1 MNRYAAW
8 LGIFVALALPLS
20 AYGQTNSQK
29 QSGPPASIADEEIAA
44 KFAKVKRVY
53 VESFGDDQS
62 SRQAQAMVIDAITK
76 SHRFI
81 VTEKKETADAILKG
95 IGLEKSSQELHASS
109 EATSVAGAAGSH
121 QGSVA
126 GSGGSISGS
135 SSGGFI
141 AHGAGIADSQAS
153 TETINDAR
161 MAVRLVSNDGDVL
174 WSTTQESKGA
184 KYKGASADVAEKV
197 VKQLLWDL
205 EKLQPKANQ
214 NPSAAKQ

>member
-1 MNRYAAW
+1 MSRYSSW
-8 LGIFVALALPLS
+8 FSIFVALALPLS
-20 AYGQTNSQK
+20 VYGQANSQR
-29 QSGPPASIADEEIAA
+29 QSDPPATTADEEIAV

-53 VESFGDDQS
+53 VENFGDDQA
-62 SRQAQAMVIDAITK
+62 SRQAQAMVIDALTK

-81 VTEKKETADAILKG
+81 VTEKKETADATLKG
-95 IGLEKSSQELHASS
+95 VGLEKSSQELHASS
-109 EATSVAGAAGSH
+109 EATSVSGAAGSH
-121 QGSVA
+121 QGSIS

-135 SSGGFI
+135 SSGGFV

-205 EKLQPKANQ
+205 EKLQSQSKQKAS
-214 NPSAAKQ
+214 PEK

>member
-1 MNRYAAW
+1 MSRCLAW
-8 LGIFVALALPLS
+8 FVGFVGLALPLC
-20 AYGQTNSQK
+20 AHGQVNSQK
-29 QSGPPASIADEEIAA
+29 QNDPPASTADEEIAA

-53 VESFGDDQS
+53 VESFGEDQA
-62 SRQAQAMVIDAITK
+62 SRQAQAMVIDALTK

-81 VTEKKETADAILKG
+81 VTEKRETADAILKG
-95 IGLEKSSQELHASS
+95 VGLEKSSQELHASS
-109 EATSVAGAAGSH
+109 EATSVSGAAGSH
-121 QGSVA
+121 QGSIS
-126 GSGGSISGS
+126 GSGGSVSGS

-161 MAVRLVSNDGDVL
+161 MAVRLVSGDGDVL

-197 VKQLLWDL
+197 VKQLLWDV
-205 EKLQPKANQ
+205 EKLQSQSKPKSSTE
-214 NPSAAKQ
+214 NP